1 MLDCI
6 IKTITP
12 ILSKQFKAL
21 PPGSSQPVDDVAWVS
36 CRGELAVTVLA
47 QERHYCVGIE
57 YSPHRL
63 DFNLVL
69 FYAC

>member
-6 IKTITP
+6 IQTIGP

-47 QERHYCVGIE
+47 QERHYYVGRVL
-57 YSPHRL
+57 SPQVR
-63 DFNLVL
+63 F
-69 FYAC
+69 